1 MNLNQ
6 ELLLVFKTAIETGSF
21 SATARKLN
29 KAPSAISMA
38 ITQLEDELALNLFD
52 RSKREPKPTAEA
64 LSLYQKTLH
73 TLAVMQ
79 EWHNHALQLS
89 DQEEAILS
97 IAFSTELENL
107 RWTKIYQ
114 QLSQKYPLLKL
125 EILTLPQEVALEY
138 VLSGRLNFAV
148 LLERENLDN
157 REQFTAIGKENMVAV
172 ISPKHPL
179 FKQKVKYEDFLQH
192 RQMIFT
198 TGQSH
203 STPILQIAY
212 QTWQTDNQYFAVD
225 IIKAG
230 LAWGF
235 LPQSFIQD
243 DLYTGQLAYI
253 HSVDFEPVIPLYIDL
268 MWSREQ
274 PMGKIGKYFL
284 ELVKNFYHTKDT
296 K

>member
-6 ELLLVFKTAIETGSF
+6 ELLTVFKTTIETGSF
-21 SATARKLN
+21 SATARKLG
-29 KAPSAISMA
+29 KAPSAVSMA

-52 RSKREPKPTAEA
+52 RSKREPQPTPAA

-73 TLAVMQ
+73 TLAVLQ
-79 EWHNHALQLS
+79 EWQNHALQLS
-89 DQEEAILS
+89 DQEEAVLS
-97 IAFSTELENL
+97 IAFSTELESL
-107 RWTKIYQ
+107 KWTPIYQ
-114 QLSQKYPLLKL
+114 QLSNKYPLLKL
-125 EILTLPQEVALEY
+125 EILTLPQQMALEQ

-179 FKQKVKYEDFLQH
+179 FEKPAHYEDLLQH

-198 TGQSH
+198 TNEIKKA
-203 STPILQIAY
+203 PLLQMAY

-235 LPQSFIQD
+235 LPQSFIQN
-243 DLYTGQLAYI
+243 DLDTRQLI
-253 HSVDFEPVIPLYIDL
+253 HINSTDFDPTIPLYVDL
-268 MWSREQ
+268 VWSREQ
-274 PMGKIGKYFL
+274 SMGKIAKDFIQL
-284 ELVKNFYHTKDT
+284 IKDFYHKI
-296 K
+296 

>member
-6 ELLLVFKTAIETGSF
+6 ELLIVFKTAIETGSF
-21 SATARKLN
+21 SATARKLG

-52 RSKREPKPTAEA
+52 RSKREPQPTDAA

-73 TLAVMQ
+73 TLAVLQ
-79 EWHNHALQLS
+79 EWQNHALQLS
-89 DQEEAILS
+89 NQEEATLS
-97 IAFSTELENL
+97 IAFATELENL
-107 RWTKIYQ
+107 KWTKIYQ
-114 QLSQKYPLLKL
+114 QLSKFYPLLKL
-125 EILTLPQEVALEY
+125 EILTLPKQVALDQ

-157 REQFTAIGKENMVAV
+157 REQFTAIGKENMIAV
-172 ISPKHPL
+172 VSAKHPL
-179 FKQKVKYEDFLQH
+179 YQKKAAYEDFLQH
-192 RQMIFT
+192 RQVIFT
-198 TGQSH
+198 TGENQKV
-203 STPILQIAY
+203 PMLQLAY

-243 DLYTGQLAYI
+243 DLYTGQLTQI
-253 HSVDFEPVIPLYIDL
+253 QSLDFEPIIPQYIDL
-268 MWSREQ
+268 VWSREQ
-274 PMGKIGKYFL
+274 SLGKIAKHFI
-284 ELVKNFYHTKDT
+284 ELIKDFHR